1 MRALAWTLVGTLSVF
16 LVAAGRLEPPP
27 DLGTWAP
34 EALAGEVVLA
44 LADSGDAV
52 LVGTR
57 KGLYRMDGD
66 GSVLDL
72 GVPGPVLALAHDRGL
87 TWVGTGRGLFSV
99 RSAVP
104 VPEPEPEPGSLSG
117 VAIYALDARD
127 GTVFTGSDAGV
138 HRRTSSGGW
147 EQLWSATDGG
157 VDATV
162 TAVMNTDLGVL
173 FDHPEG
179 LALRRADRSLDVVVR
194 DVDVV
199 ALGRW
204 PVPGGVWAGT
214 RGEPLLLVSV
224 DHGRT
229 WQPRSEGLGL
239 SAAHDLAAA
248 PSAESPLV
256 IGGSGLADGTG
267 NAGTQRSDDGGRT
280 WRTGQGRLTNT
291 HVYAL
296 LAREE
301 PVQLTI
307 GIAGT
312 TVHGALPLPTT
323 TVRWYA
329 GTNGSGV
336 STYRPD
342 VPALDTAA
350 DAVPYLRIAE
360 PILAGALLL
369 AVLLPVY
376 RRLSGR
382 PGGRPRAPPTATTTA
397 VAPPA
402 AGVPTSV
409 SSDEKHLQRGRT

>member
-1 MRALAWTLVGTLSVF
+1 MRALAWSLVGALGVS
-16 LVAAGRLEPPP
+16 LAAAGRLEPPA

-34 EALAGEVVLA
+34 EALADEVVLA
-44 LADSGDAV
+44 LADTGDAV

-57 KGLYRMDGD
+57 KGLYRMAGD
-66 GSVLDL
+66 GSLLDL

-87 TWVGTGRGLFSV
+87 TWVGTGQGLFSV
-99 RSAVP
+99 RAAVP
-104 VPEPEPEPGSLSG
+104 AAEPGSLSG
-117 VAIYALDARD
+117 VAVHALDARA
-127 GTVFTGSDAGV
+127 GTVFAGSEAGV
-138 HRRTSSGGW
+138 HRRTSSGDW
-147 EQLWSATDGG
+147 EQLWSAAGGG

-162 TAVMNTDLGVL
+162 TAVVSTDLGIL

-199 ALGRW
+199 SLGPW

-214 RGEPLLLVSV
+214 RGAPLLLVSI

-239 SAAHDLAAA
+239 GAVHDVVAA
-248 PSAESPLV
+248 PSAEGRLV

-267 NAGTQRSDDGGRT
+267 NAGPQWSDDGGRT
-280 WRTGQGRLTNT
+280 WRAEQGRLTNT

-301 PVQLTI
+301 PVRLTT

-312 TVHGALPLPTT
+312 TVHGTLPLPAT

-336 STYRPD
+336 SASRPD
-342 VPALDTAA
+342 VPVLDTAA
-350 DAVPYLRIAE
+350 EAVPYLRIAE
-360 PILAGALLL
+360 PVLAGALLL

-376 RRLSGR
+376 RRLSGS
-382 PGGRPRAPPTATTTA
+382 PSGSPR
-397 VAPPA
+397 APPA

-409 SSDEKHLQRGRT
+409 SSDEKHLQRGKS